1 VNHGRKVFFGLAIL
15 SLVAVGSPSVVTAA
29 DEGKLLYQ
37 VHCLA
42 CHGETGRG
50 DGPMRSQLEI
60 SIPDLTT
67 ITSRNEGEFPTEKIH
82 QVIDGRHESS
92 AHGTRQ
98 MPVWG
103 FTFQSSGRDSDQETE
118 VRDRISALT
127 TYLES
132 IQLEVNTDSATHDSG
147 N

>member
-1 VNHGRKVFFGLAIL
+1 MNHGRKVFFGLVIL
-15 SLVAVGSPSVVTAA
+15 SLVTITASRVA
-29 DEGKLLYQ
+29 AEAEEGKLLYQ

-50 DGPMRSQLEI
+50 DGPMKSQLEI

-67 ITSRNEGEFPTEKIH
+67 ITILNEGEFPTEKIN
-82 QVIDGRHESS
+82 QTIDGRHESS

-103 FTFQSSGRDSDQETE
+103 FTFQSSGRDTDQEAE
-118 VRDRISALT
+118 VRERISALT

-132 IQLEVNTDSATHDSG
+132 IQQEVETDSATHDAG
-147 N
+147 D